1 MADTTATRGILIKLW
16 PKLPDEEV
24 DDFDHEDNA
33 EFVVLRRKLT
43 RWTQDNI
50 ARLKAARPIM
60 PAGFDNTLAKNWKL
74 LFAVADLTGGA
85 YPQRARTAAIKLSH
99 KRLAP
104 SEGLRLF
111 EVLDPMVRNRDV
123 IPSAEIIE
131 RLTAGEDSEWREY
144 GRGREPIS
152 QRGLAMLLEQFDI
165 GPPGS
170 SIRVDDPTTADAAT
184 GATRSGRSSPGCCRK
199 RTSAHPN
206 PKSRRKSRDRR
217 RTVCTCAHAEACLM
231 TKGSYRHSSDQ
242 VPTVGISIS
251 GAPSRSR
258 YGPAWRAHDL
268 RAPAGSPGHHRE
280 NRARQKL
287 DRLRARPQ
295 GLPRR
300 SLRAL
305 SSPAKAVRCLGARPR
320 RWPPRTAVEDPITG
334 RSPDS
339 RRLGPRPGPRS
350 IRRAI
355 SWRSS
360 TTGMAA
366 DPQSWRPN
374 CRSSTGRPS
383 PTPFSTAS
391 CTTRT
396 G

>member
-60 PAGFDNTLAKNWKL
+60 PTGFDNRLAKNWKL
-74 LFAVADLTGGA
+74 LFAVADLAGGD

-131 RLTAGEDSEWREY
+131 RLTAAEDSEWREY

-165 GPPGS
+165 GPPGV
-170 SIRVDDPTTADAAT
+170 I
-184 GATRSGRSSPGCCRK
+184 
-199 RTSAHPN
+199 HP
-206 PKSRRKSRDRR
+206 SRR
-217 RTVCTCAHAEACLM
+217 
-231 TKGSYRHSSDQ
+231 SD
-242 VPTVGISIS
+242 
-251 GAPSRSR
+251 
-258 YGPAWRAHDL
+258 
-268 RAPAGSPGHHRE
+268 
-280 NRARQKL
+280 
-287 DRLRARPQ
+287 
-295 GLPRR
+295 
-300 SLRAL
+300 
-305 SSPAKAVRCLGARPR
+305 
-320 RWPPRTAVEDPITG
+320 
-334 RSPDS
+334 DS
-339 RRLGPRPGPRS
+339 RRGYRCDQ
-350 IRRAI
+350 IRAVIARLLPQAHKRTLKLKGTSNNDDCFVELI
-355 SWRSS
+355 
-360 TTGMAA
+360 GDAA
-366 DPQSWRPN
+366 R
-374 CRSSTGRPS
+374 R
-383 PTPFSTAS
+383 
-391 CTTRT
+391 
-396 G
+396 